1 MEIIVLVKQVP
12 DVALN
17 IKVKDGEIVEEGL
30 SYVISSWDETALEAA
45 LQITEDV
52 GGEVTLLTVGP
63 EKAAESLRKG
73 LAMGAHKAIHVKYD
87 QAGETDSFAYAKILQ
102 KALAGRNYDLV
113 LTGRQSQDTDA
124 GLTAPMLA
132 EFLGLPQVTNI
143 IRFSDVSENSITLY
157 RKGDD
162 GTEVIDMSLPGLVTV
177 NDSLNEP
184 RLASMRGIMM
194 AKKKPLEEIDL
205 DSIGITSEMRG
216 IQGSMTQILQF
227 EKPES
232 RKEGQ
237 TFEGDEADTVK
248 QAMGLLSQWASSQT
262 ETHVTVSGKRGINA
276 LKFRGI
282 TIDEEHHNFEDKPAF
297 IEVSPIG
304 ISYLNAYTRGDID
317 RLDVVYTRFM
327 NIAKQE
333 AVVETLLPFKPA
345 EDKKIISSH
354 S

>member
-45 LQITEDV
+45 LQITEDF
-52 GGEVTLLTVGP
+52 GGEVTILTVGP
-63 EKAAESLRKG
+63 DKAAESLRKG

-205 DSIGITSEMRG
+205 DSIGIPSEMRG
-216 IQGSMTQILQF
+216 IQGSMTQVLQF

-248 QAMGLLSQWASSQT
+248 QALDLLVDEA
-262 ETHVTVSGKRGINA
+262 
-276 LKFRGI
+276 KFL
-282 TIDEEHHNFEDKPAF
+282 T
-297 IEVSPIG
+297 
-304 ISYLNAYTRGDID
+304 
-317 RLDVVYTRFM
+317 
-327 NIAKQE
+327 
-333 AVVETLLPFKPA
+333 
-345 EDKKIISSH
+345 
-354 S
+354 